1 MLRYTICALLIAVGL
16 ATSTS
21 ALQTTEAAGCDG
33 LLLFGS
39 KDSLNTAELQ
49 VANKDLK
56 VQVSAEGL
64 VLHLR
69 LEPDS
74 GWKRLTSDD
83 SSAGTELQRVG
94 WIRVFTCDTGRLLQS
109 LEAES
114 SADPERFV
122 RFFEVKD
129 VNFDGYLDIGVLR
142 EFGAKWGS
150 QTWWMWDATS
160 GKFVSN
166 EFTKDLEQ
174 VKSNGLVLDAARHNI
189 NTGHM
194 TDSTGCGATKDV
206 SHVEQG
212 PHLVLIHREEISIDP
227 EGCTLTMLDRVDGS
241 MQRSGVRQFPSL
253 VGSHP

>member
-1 MLRYTICALLIAVGL
+1 MLRYAICGLLVAAGV
-16 ATSTS
+16 AASTS
-21 ALQTTEAAGCDG
+21 AAQTVKAEGCDG
-33 LLLFGS
+33 LPLFGAT
-39 KDSLNTAELQ
+39 DSLNTPDLR

-56 VQVSAEGL
+56 VKVSAEGL
-64 VLHLR
+64 ELHLR

-74 GWKRLTSDD
+74 RWKPLANNG
-83 SSAGTELQRVG
+83 SSAGTELRRVG
-94 WIRVFTCDTGRLLQS
+94 WIRVFSCDTGSLLQS

-114 SADPERFV
+114 SADPEMFV

-129 VNFDGYLDIGVLR
+129 VNFDGCLDIGVLR

-160 GKFVSN
+160 RRFVSN
-166 EFTKDLEQ
+166 EFTKELGQ

-189 NTGHM
+189 IAGHM

-206 SHVEQG
+206 YHVEQG
-212 PHLVLIHREEISIDP
+212 PRLVPIHQEDISIGPD
-227 EGCTLTMLDRVDGS
+227 GCTLTTLDRVDGS

-253 VGSHP
+253 AGSHP